1 MVKQRMNTARL
12 AYYCLCA
19 ISLVLMV
26 VALVV
31 VPKPDLHLWL
41 VGEHTS
47 LADTFWRYY
56 TLLAEWPL
64 YLFMLLPL
72 CGMFR
77 LDKSG
82 RKQRVWSVLA
92 FGIAEGASAA
102 LVQLLKWCWNMPRP
116 VTFFENL
123 YGSSAI
129 LPLVDGVVMREWH
142 SFPSGHTATFFVFFT
157 MACLLLTQQRTSP
170 TDAGTSGK
178 ARVMPL
184 ILSVACFCCALAGG
198 YSRIYLSQHFLLD
211 VCGGAFIGVLV
222 ATATYFIFLSKLRK

>member
-1 MVKQRMNTARL
+1 MNTARL
-12 AYYCLCA
+12 TYYCLCA

-82 RKQRVWSVLA
+82 RKQRVWSVLS
-92 FGIAEGASAA
+92 FGIAELLSAS

-116 VTFFENL
+116 VTYFTNL
-123 YGSSAI
+123 YGSADM
-129 LPLVDGVVMREWH
+129 LPLLDGMVMRQWH

-170 TDAGTSGK
+170 TDAGTSEK
-178 ARVMPL
+178 ARVMSL
-184 ILSVACFCCALAGG
+184 ILPAACFCCALAGG

-211 VCGGAFIGVLV
+211 VCVGLVIGVLS
-222 ATATYFIFLSKLRK
+222 ATATYVLLRRKISTL